1 MSRFGNIL
9 GGAGAPTATPLPSR
23 AQISTPQNDLI
34 ELVGYLD
41 RVRIFGDWG
50 IGDFW
55 TEDRGAVKIT
65 GQVVKSLNE
74 GAQYRLTGR
83 RKTHQKY
90 GESVDIL
97 SAAPHVRL
105 DPRAI
110 EKYMEANFDGIGA
123 KSAKKMVK
131 HAISTGGD
139 AGLENL
145 RQQLLNAPWSI
156 DWSPVNREG
165 TFKATSDETAV
176 DFVKRDLTTRLSG
189 VHGMNSL
196 VIGLLARWAFN
207 CRMSDPH
214 FEKTQDPVADSWRLL
229 SRDPYAAIPKIN
241 GLGFLLADAIGRMV
255 NLPLD
260 APQRLSALVAHALKR
275 GCDMEGHVFL
285 RHEQLVDSIRQ
296 VERTIDPKIAIDHG
310 LASET
315 IVLDDE
321 RGQPRY
327 YTPDLMEAEDMVA
340 DAVAKMI
347 GDRAPLLTS
356 VKGLDDRIQAA
367 FRQGKENASSFSLD
381 PSQVAAVRGALTSNA
396 RIHIITGGPGCG
408 KTSLVETEIK
418 MLPGKTFHFGA
429 PTGKAAKVLSSRIA
443 QTGNKASTVH
453 SLLRGSEGGWQ
464 VNQDDPLSGD
474 VLVIDESSMPPLDQY
489 RAILDACNKD
499 MHLILVGDQNQLQSI
514 QPGRVLSDL
523 IEVKG
528 INHAHLTT
536 VHRNGGGI
544 LEVVKEIE
552 SGKMSCKDHPD
563 VYFSHGLGDA
573 VDFFPVVMNAYMD
586 AVARRGIENVILMM
600 SRRQGEPSEPGWN
613 TTYANAVL
621 RDLMNPGAEK
631 IPGSSKMHIGDRI
644 IIRENM
650 TLKQK
655 SQSSDPFS
663 DDDDEDNAR
672 YESVVNGDTGQLMSY
687 ELYRGK
693 GKGNQSGAAWLRIRL
708 DDGRAIDY
716 PGEALSKLD
725 HSYAMTVH
733 SCQGSEYQEV
743 LAVLTPGAPTFI
755 NRSTLYTAASRPR
768 LKMHFFAEDSVLR
781 KIAATPAPRRN
792 SALVEKIAER
802 LAEEEGD
809 AEEQGEAANQTRS
822 FGRLRPAA

>member
-1 MSRFGNIL
+1 MSRFGNIAG
-9 GGAGAPTATPLPSR
+9 GGAPSAAPFSGRRVNTP
-23 AQISTPQNDLI
+23 APQEDLI
-34 ELVGYLD
+34 EVVGYLD
-41 RVRIFGDWG
+41 KIRVFGDWG
-50 IGDFW
+50 IGDIW
-55 TEDRGAVKIT
+55 TEDRGSVKIT
-65 GQVVKSLNE
+65 GQMVKTLTE
-74 GAQYRLTGR
+74 GSQYRLTGR
-83 RKTHQKY
+83 IKRHPKY
-90 GESVDIL
+90 GDSIDVVT
-97 SAAPHVRL
+97 AAPHVRL

-110 EKYMEANFDGIGA
+110 EKYMEANFEGIGP

-131 HAISTGGD
+131 HAITNGGD

-145 RQQLLNAPWSI
+145 RQQLLNAPWAI
-156 DWSPVNREG
+156 DWSPANREG

-176 DFVKRDLTTRLSG
+176 DFVQRDLTMRLSG
-189 VHGMNSL
+189 VQGMNSL
-196 VIGLLARWAFN
+196 VIGLLARWSFN
-207 CRMSDPH
+207 CRMTDPE
-214 FEKTQDPVADSWRLL
+214 FEKTQDPVADSWRIL
-229 SRDPYAAIPKIN
+229 SRDPYAAIPMVN
-241 GLGFLLADAIGRMV
+241 GLGFLLADAIGKMV
-255 NLPLD
+255 NVPLD
-260 APQRLSALVAHALKR
+260 APHRLSALVAHALKR
-275 GCDMEGHVFL
+275 GCEMEGHVYL
-285 RHEQLVDSIRQ
+285 RRDQLVESIRQ
-296 VERTIDPKIAIDHG
+296 VERTIDPNVAINHG
-310 LASET
+310 LETNT

-327 YTPDLMEAEDMVA
+327 YTPELQDAEDRVA
-340 DAVAKMI
+340 EAIAEML
-347 GDRAPLLTS
+347 GDRAPLLTA
-356 VKGLDDRIQAA
+356 VNGLDDRIQAA
-367 FRQGKENASSFSLD
+367 FRQGKQNAASFSLD
-381 PSQVAAVRGALTSNA
+381 PSQVAAVRGALTSGS
-396 RIHIITGGPGCG
+396 RIHVITGGPGCG

-429 PTGKAAKVLSSRIA
+429 PTGKASKVLSSRIA

-464 VNQDDPLSGD
+464 VNREDPLDGD
-474 VLVIDESSMPPLDQY
+474 VLVIDESSMPSLDLY
-489 RAILDACNKD
+489 RAILDACNRN
-499 MHLILVGDQNQLQSI
+499 MHLILVGDHNQLQSI

-523 IEVKG
+523 LEVKG

-552 SGKMSCKDHPD
+552 SGKMTCKDHPD

-573 VDFFPVVMNAYMD
+573 EDFFPVVMNAYMD

-600 SRRQGEPSEPGWN
+600 SRRQGEASQPGWN

-631 IPGSSKMHIGDRI
+631 IPGSSKMHVSDRI

-650 TLKQK
+650 SLKQK
-655 SQSSDPFS
+655 PQGSNPFA
-663 DDDDEDNAR
+663 DDEDEEEVR
-672 YESVVNGDTGQLMSY
+672 HESVVNGDTGQIMSF
-687 ELYRGK
+687 ELHQGK

-708 DDGRAIDY
+708 DDGRTIDY
-716 PGEALSKLD
+716 PGEALNKLD

-792 SALVEKIAER
+792 SALVEKITER
-802 LAEEEGD
+802 IAEEED
-809 AEEQGEAANQTRS
+809 EADVQPTSSSR
-822 FGRLRPAA
+822 FRPAA